1 MDIFEIRRQNLRDL
15 ITKRFNGRIAGLAD
29 AIDRAP
35 SYISRCVTGK
45 PEHRKRIGEQLA
57 RDIELRLEIPLL
69 SLDRDRADEGHGNVA
84 PMVQPHRKPREYPL
98 ISWIAAGERAESP
111 DNFAP
116 GDGEELLESTENAGP
131 HGYWLTVKGQS
142 MKSEG
147 APSFPP
153 GVRIL
158 IQPEGYEVISGRF
171 YVAKHLD
178 GETTFK
184 QYVRDAGVEYLQPL
198 NPSFKTVEM
207 DDEWR
212 LIGRVIDAKI
222 PGL

>member
-57 RDIELRLEIPLL
+57 RDIELKLEIPLL
-69 SLDRDRADEGHGNVA
+69 SLDRDKSDEVGHGNVI
-84 PMVQPHRKPREYPL
+84 PTVQPHRKPRKYPL

-116 GDGEELLESTENAGP
+116 GDGEEMLESTENAGP
-131 HGYWLTVKGQS
+131 CGYWLTVKGQS
-142 MKSEG
+142 MT
-147 APSFPP
+147 PTFPP
-153 GVRIL
+153 GVHIL
-158 IQPEGYEVISGRF
+158 IQPEGYEVISGRY
-171 YVAKHLD
+171 YVAKHQD

-184 QYVRDAGVEYLQPL
+184 QYTRDAGSEYLAPL
-198 NPSFKTVEM
+198 NPSYKTIELT
-207 DDEWR
+207 DEWR
-212 LIGRVIDAKI
+212 LIGRVVDAKI